1 MNEKLEKKER
11 KLSLKDFKFFMI
23 MISTFYTI
31 AIVLWLAL
39 GSIFYLVNFTI
50 LGTSIGLGL
59 GLWPVFSKKKKT

>member
-11 KLSLKDFKFFMI
+11 KLSLKDFKFFVI

-39 GSIFYLVNFTI
+39 GSIFYLV
-50 LGTSIGLGL
+50 GYGLFFL
-59 GLWPVFSKKKKT
+59 KKKNIRQGN